1 MWEKSAAFV
10 VSFIAMVFVASSY
23 FFQKKSLY
31 LFCQAVGI
39 VGITLSYFF
48 TKEFFAMIGLG
59 VGLVR
64 TLTFYAYERRE
75 KTAPVWI
82 AGLFALLSLVA
93 YLLVNVGVLHDAKP
107 VDLLC
112 VAALALYAFIF
123 RIRDMKTVR
132 GLALIPITLSVIY
145 NLLARSTVFIVISYL
160 FELGASIT
168 AMIKF
173 YLIRRTTNDNG

>member
-1 MWEKSAAFV
+1 MWEKSAAFI

-64 TLTFYAYERRE
+64 TLIFYAYEKRE
-75 KTAPVWI
+75 KTAPVWT
-82 AGLFALLSLVA
+82 AALFALLSLA
-93 YLLVNVGVLHDAKP
+93 GYFIVNAGVLKSAKP
-107 VDLLC
+107 EDLLC
-112 VAALALYAFIF
+112 LAALALYAFVF

-132 GLALIPITLSVIY
+132 VLALIPIALSVIY
-145 NLLARSTVFIVISYL
+145 NLLANSTVFIVISYL
-160 FELGASIT
+160 FEFGASLT
-168 AMIKF
+168 AIIKF